1 MRNYMLPPYKTD
13 QLFWKCQ
20 SREKEKLMRSELF
33 FPFLTTVSLKRVKNE
48 LLNWCNDK
56 KIIFYM
62 HPMVKNNQ
70 SKLWEIVK

>member
-1 MRNYMLPPYKTD
+1 MRNYMLPLYKTD

-48 LLNWCNDK
+48 LLN
-56 KIIFYM
+56 
-62 HPMVKNNQ
+62 
-70 SKLWEIVK
+70 